1 LGIDPL
7 WARFQ
12 AKIQKKPQNYF
23 TQPEKSAQSA
33 ERFPPA
39 QIERRPI
46 ELKEGRVKMLAL
58 SKGRC
63 LGRSQ
68 R

>member
-12 AKIQKKPQNYF
+12 GKIQKKPQNYF
-23 TQPEKSAQSA
+23 TQAAKSAQSV

-39 QIERRPI
+39 QVERRPT
-46 ELKEGRVKMLAL
+46 ELKQGEVKMLAL
-58 SKGRC
+58 SK
-63 LGRSQ
+63 
-68 R
+68 

>member
-12 AKIQKKPQNYF
+12 GKIQKKPQNYF
-23 TQPEKSAQSA
+23 TQAAKSAQSV
-33 ERFPPA
+33 EGLPPM
-39 QIERRPI
+39 QIERRSI
-46 ELKEGRVKMLAL
+46 ELNQVRVKMLAL
-58 SKGRC
+58 SVGRC
-63 LGRSQ
+63 GGRNQ